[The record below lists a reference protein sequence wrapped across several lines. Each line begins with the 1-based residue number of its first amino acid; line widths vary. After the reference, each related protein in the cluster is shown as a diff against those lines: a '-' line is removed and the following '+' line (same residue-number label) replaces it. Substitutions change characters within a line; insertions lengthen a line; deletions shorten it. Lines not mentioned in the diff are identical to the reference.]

1 MEEGIERNEGTER
14 PKKYE
19 FFSKVVRA
27 GRRTYFFDVRAT
39 QGSDYYV
46 TITESKKCINPDGRI
61 FYEKHKIFLYPE
73 DFDAFAKGLSQI
85 SSYARNADSKN
96 LSFKKQSQPEPQR
109 EVEEPKAYEEM
120 VEAEQPVESFS
131 NVDIDFDDLGDKK

>member
-1 MEEGIERNEGTER
+1 MEEGNERNEGIEK

-39 QGSDYYV
+39 QGSDFYV
-46 TITESKKCINPDGRI
+46 TITESKKTIGTDGLP

-73 DFDAFAKGLSQI
+73 DFEAFSRGLSQI
-85 SSYARNADSKN
+85 TSYVRSAGQKIHTIRKPYQNKPSVETGISKEYKE
-96 LSFKKQSQPEPQR
+96 L
-109 EVEEPKAYEEM
+109 EEAQ
-120 VEAEQPVESFS
+120 QPVESFT
-131 NVDIDFDDLGDKK
+131 NLDFDDLGNNK